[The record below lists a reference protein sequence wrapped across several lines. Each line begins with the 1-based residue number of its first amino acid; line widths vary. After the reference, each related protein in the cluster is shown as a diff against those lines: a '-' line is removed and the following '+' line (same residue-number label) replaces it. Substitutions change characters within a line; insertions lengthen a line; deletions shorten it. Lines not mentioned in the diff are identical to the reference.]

1 MYQTILTLKV
11 PYRSFRNVPTS
22 RECHEAVVVDGR
34 HLEGEGVLDVVDM
47 TEVDSGE
54 ALTLLEVDTA
64 VAIGDA
70 QGDMHH
76 IEEDILHRGKPWLHR
91 NLTRALIRPH
101 ERAVLY
107 SLWAKLESA
116 IVSCPGTGWGIVV

>member
-1 MYQTILTLKV
+1 M
-11 PYRSFRNVPTS
+11 
-22 RECHEAVVVDGR
+22 VDGR
-34 HLEGEGVLDVVDM
+34 HLEGEGVLDGVDM

-54 ALTLLEVDTA
+54 ALTRLEVDIA

-76 IEEDILHRGKPWLHR
+76 IDEHILQRGKPWLHR
-91 NLTRALIRPH
+91 NLPRALIRPH

-107 SLWAKLESA
+107 PLGANLESA
-116 IVSCPGTGWGIVV
+116 ALSCPGTGWGIGA